1 MLEDFVGGIRSITG
15 CLYIVNVGREGAISL
30 VEVMEA

>member
-1 MLEDFVGGIRSITG
+1 MLEDFVGGQKYYGLSVV
-15 CLYIVNVGREGAISL
+15 YVGREGAISL